1 MAGVTTVLIV
11 DDHPSFRAS
20 ARAMLEA
27 GGFDVV
33 GEAEDGQHALDAV
46 ERLKPD
52 VVLLDIQLPDFDGF
66 EVAMRLTSAGNSPAI
81 VLTSSRDCIDF
92 GRLVGT
98 CGARGFITKGD
109 LSTEAISLLL

>member
-1 MAGVTTVLIV
+1 
-11 DDHPSFRAS
+11 
-20 ARAMLEA
+20 MLEA

-33 GEAEDGQHALDAV
+33 GEAEDGQRALDAV
-46 ERLKPD
+46 QLLRPD

-66 EVAMRLTSAGNSPAI
+66 EVATRLTSAGNSPAI